1 MEKRG
6 SYIARNI
13 KHLDIKS
20 MEKKIGI
27 IYSILNRDFI
37 VTLEGSNVFEEG
49 DEDDASIIA
58 IEGVKK

>member
-13 KHLDIKS
+13 KHLDIDS
-20 MEKKIGI
+20 MEERIGI
-27 IYSILNRDFI
+27 IFFILNRDFI
-37 VTLEGSNVFEEG
+37 VTLEGNNVFEEG

>member
-1 MEKRG
+1 MEERG

-37 VTLEGSNVFEEG
+37 VTLEGNNVFEEG